1 MPTKTPAAAIVLVV
15 MGLIA
20 PASRAQAP
28 AQPPGSAPPKV
39 EKLGPNLFRIGQARV
54 DTTTREV
61 SVPGTINSVTVLE
74 FAANSK
80 GGMKAYES
88 ALTLDT
94 DAITFNA
101 ALVLVGLDKKN
112 AKISPSH
119 FDPGPVAGDPVDL
132 TVEWKTA
139 DGKTERVP
147 LARLIVDKGTNQP
160 VTDNSWVYTGSTFW
174 ADGRYGAAVEGVLI
188 GFAHTPNSIIES
200 VRGIGLGRYGSVI
213 LNPGLGLAP
222 GSAVIVTVKPLQP
235 ASKN

>member
-1 MPTKTPAAAIVLVV
+1 MTSPISAILLMTAALTAAA
-15 MGLIA
+15 
-20 PASRAQAP
+20 PRAQAP
-28 AQPPGSAPPKV
+28 AQTPPSPAPNV
-39 EKLGPNLFRIGQARV
+39 EKLGPNLFRIGQVRV
-54 DTTTREV
+54 NTTTREV
-61 SVPGTINSVTVLE
+61 SVAGTVNTVTVLE

-101 ALVLVGLDKKN
+101 ALVLVGLDRKN
-112 AKISPSH
+112 AKIAQSH
-119 FDPGPVAGDPVDL
+119 FDPAAVAGDPVEVS
-132 TVEWKTA
+132 VEWKTL

-147 LARLIVDKGTNQP
+147 LDRLIVDKTTSQP
-160 VTDNSWVYTGSTFW
+160 VTDNAWVYTGSTFW
-174 ADGRYGAAVEGVLI
+174 ADGRYAAAVEGVLI

-200 VRGIGLGRYGSVI
+200 VRGIGLSRYGAII

-222 GSAVIVTVKPLQP
+222 GTAVTVTVKAVQP

>member
-1 MPTKTPAAAIVLVV
+1 MTFPISAIILIAAALT
-15 MGLIA
+15 A
-20 PASRAQAP
+20 PVPRAQTP
-28 AQPPGSAPPKV
+28 AQPPASPSPNV
-39 EKLGPNLFRIGQARV
+39 EKLGPNLFRIGEVRV
-54 DTTTREV
+54 NTTTREV
-61 SVPGTINSVTVLE
+61 SVAGTVNAVTVLE

-94 DAITFNA
+94 DAITFNT

-112 AKISPSH
+112 AKIGQSH
-119 FDPGPVAGDPVDL
+119 FDPAVVDGDPVEVS
-132 TVEWKTA
+132 VEWKA

-147 LARLIVDKGTNQP
+147 IDRLILDKTTNQP
-160 VTDNSWVYTGSTFW
+160 VTDNRWVYTGSTFW

-200 VRGIGLGRYGSVI
+200 VRGIGLSRYGAII

-222 GSAVIVTVKPLQP
+222 GTAVTVTVKAVQP
-235 ASKN
+235 APKN

>member
-1 MPTKTPAAAIVLVV
+1 MKSLVSSVIAIVIVGIVAVPARAQTPADP
-15 MGLIA
+15 
-20 PASRAQAP
+20 PA
-28 AQPPGSAPPKV
+28 APPKV
-39 EKLGPNLFRIGQARV
+39 EKLGPNLFRIGRV
-54 DTTTREV
+54 RVNTTTREV
-61 SVPGTINSVTVLE
+61 SVPGTVNSVTVLE
-74 FAANSK
+74 FAANSQ

-94 DAITFNA
+94 DAITYNA

-112 AKISPSH
+112 AKISNAH
-119 FDPGPVAGDPVDL
+119 FDPAPVAGDPVDI

-147 LARLIVDKGTNQP
+147 IDKLIVDKATNQP
-160 VTDNSWVYTGSTFW
+160 ATDNAWVYTGSTFW
-174 ADGRYGAAVEGVLI
+174 ADGRYAAAVEGVLI

-200 VRGIGLGRYGSVI
+200 VRGIGLGRYGSVV

-222 GSAVIVTVKPLQP
+222 GSAVTVTVKPLRP